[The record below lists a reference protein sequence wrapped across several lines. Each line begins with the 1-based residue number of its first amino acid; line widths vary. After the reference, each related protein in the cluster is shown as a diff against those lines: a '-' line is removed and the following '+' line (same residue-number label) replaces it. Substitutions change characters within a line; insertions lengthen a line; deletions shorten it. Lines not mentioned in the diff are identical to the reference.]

1 MEKKLTQRSGRLLR
15 KEDRTPSERRESAR
29 KAGKASGAARRQKRA
44 LRELLETALSMDAP
58 DGGTNAEQIVASL
71 IHAARDGD
79 VKAFLAI
86 RDTIGEKPVDKV
98 QVGMADSLYEDI
110 LGVK

>member
-1 MEKKLTQRSGRLLR
+1 MEKKLTPRSGHLLR

-29 KAGKASGAARRQKRA
+29 KAGKASGAARRHKRA
-44 LRELLETALSMDAP
+44 LRELLETALSMDAK

-71 IHAARDGD
+71 IQAARDGD

>member
-1 MEKKLTQRSGRLLR
+1 
-15 KEDRTPSERRESAR
+15 
-29 KAGKASGAARRQKRA
+29 
-44 LRELLETALSMDAP
+44 MDAP

-71 IHAARDGD
+71 IKAARDGD